1 MYIHVFL
8 SQSSVDGQLGW
19 FHVFAIINSNAMNI
33 GVHVFFF
40 FPRFELLFFSDRS
53 LGVGLL
59 DHMVALFLVF
69 KETSILFSTVAV
81 QIYILINSTCSYS
94 DN

>member
-1 MYIHVFL
+1 
-8 SQSSVDGQLGW
+8 
-19 FHVFAIINSNAMNI
+19 MNI

-40 FPRFELLFFSDRS
+40 FFQFELLFFSDRS

-69 KETSILFSTVAV
+69 KEISILFSTMATP
-81 QIYILINSTCSYS
+81 I
-94 DN
+94 

>member
-1 MYIHVFL
+1 
-8 SQSSVDGQLGW
+8 
-19 FHVFAIINSNAMNI
+19 MNI
-33 GVHVFFF
+33 GVRVFFF
-40 FPRFELLFFSDRS
+40 FFQFELLFFSDGS

-69 KETSILFSTVAV
+69 KETSILFSTVAAP
-81 QIYILINSTCSYS
+81 IYILINSSCSYS